1 MWFDKKKLNG
11 LPINQHIRQTEV
23 VHLWSQYVVLCWNRF
38 KSGNSKTLGQA
49 QLVTKHRCINGKSR
63 NALVINADLAR
74 TKHLNNCHKPLPT
87 TPLQKNNNI
96 GPKLEIRPYIHSI
109 VLHCK
114 LRFARL
120 SPLYN
125 NTSAGFCNSIYNCF
139 LYALTFLLAPL

>member
-1 MWFDKKKLNG
+1 MSKTVSFIKFVVRQKKLNG

-63 NALVINADLAR
+63 NVLVINADLAR

-87 TPLQKNNNI
+87 TPLQK
-96 GPKLEIRPYIHSI
+96 KTLDQS
-109 VLHCK
+109 
-114 LRFARL
+114 
-120 SPLYN
+120 
-125 NTSAGFCNSIYNCF
+125 
-139 LYALTFLLAPL
+139 